1 MGGDADARLKRE
13 PEPMN
18 VCAFCEAE
26 AGELAMLNAVDHE
39 VVGALAAAIRSGDT
53 AEAEQP
59 ARPPFR
65 GRQAGLEWA
74 IANGRIAGRPRAA

>member
-53 AEAEQP
+53 AEAE
-59 ARPPFR
+59 
-65 GRQAGLEWA
+65 RQLDLLSEGDKRLEWA
-74 IANGRIAGRPRAA
+74 ITNGRIAGRPRAA